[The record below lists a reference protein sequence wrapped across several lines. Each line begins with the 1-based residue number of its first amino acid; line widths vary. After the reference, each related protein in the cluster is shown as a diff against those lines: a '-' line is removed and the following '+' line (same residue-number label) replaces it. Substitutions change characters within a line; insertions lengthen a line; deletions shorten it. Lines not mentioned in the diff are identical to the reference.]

1 MIKLTTD
8 KTAKAGS
15 FSYKYLSLERLLE
28 ILDNNKI
35 QIIQYS
41 KTDEHNLQDYIWTV
55 VVRDGQREE
64 PLRGERVTYVEDSSN
79 PVQDA
84 GKAYTYARRRS
95 ILMALGIQ
103 PEDEDDDAQ
112 GIERKGYASEAKA
125 TDKQINLLKRYYQG
139 DNQRMLFDFNG
150 WTAWEDI
157 PKAKASE
164 LIGKIA
170 EKGGQDK

>member
-8 KTAKAGS
+8 KTAKAGA

-28 ILDNNKI
+28 ILNNNQI
-35 QIIQYS
+35 QIIQFT

-55 VVRDGQREE
+55 VIRDGEKEE

-125 TDKQINLLKRYYQG
+125 TDKQINMLKRYYQG
-139 DNQRMLFDFNG
+139 DKQQMLFDFNG

-164 LIGKIA
+164 LIGRLTAK
-170 EKGGQDK
+170 EGER